1 MAVNKSR
8 GDDESHEIR
17 IPSLIM
23 DQIKTKEDKGDY
35 ADDGSR
41 YTKFD
46 HKINDKKRKV
56 KPVSRKEKR
65 QQERQLKKQKKIKH
79 ASNKKPAT
87 MQAKTEKSEVK
98 KDDPLAAL
106 RALKEAK
113 NVQNRPRDLSIK
125 IFKAEDLD
133 DDGFSEQDIDD
144 FGGFSENN
152 DDFDDDSIGEED
164 FDEEDFDED
173 NLDEGNSSDD
183 DDPLAKLKKLK
194 EMKMAK
200 TNGEISKT
208 EDPIAQLKA
217 LKEKKSKVKKDED
230 PIAQLKALKEEKKDK
245 SKKDTKLKKGKEATF
260 VSPHDRELMKRDEDD
275 MAFYAKKLGLR
286 NGKKSKLPTLG
297 EDDGIGGLLDGLDLD
312 FMDDVGDASD
322 NEREN
327 ETSHPKSKHESK
339 LPFSSDDD
347 ISEGDFDD
355 DDEEFD
361 DESNEFSDYDDEK
374 PRIKENPYIA
384 PVDNS
389 AKDTESEDEEG
400 APKKYIPPA
409 LRRRMALESSEISPE
424 VIALRKSIKG
434 PLNKLSEANINSIVN
449 EISSLYLS
457 NPRHLVSENLTSIVL
472 ESIVQQGRLLDTFVY
487 LHATLV
493 VAIYRLQ
500 GVEFGALFIQTLIE
514 KFDSYYDQPTKGKE
528 ISNIVSLLSAV
539 YTFQLI
545 SSKLLYDVIKFL
557 ISDLNETNAELLLRI
572 IRNSGNQMRTDD
584 PTALKEIVLLTTKVS
599 SSMLSEKLNT
609 RTQFLLETIASLKNN
624 KLKNTNEASH
634 QLTITLKKFLGSV
647 NNNKFSDPIQV
658 TLDDIHNVNTRGKWW
673 LVGSAWKGHDS
684 IQNKTESTFN
694 EEAVNDLLD
703 NTEPNWMELA
713 RSQRM
718 NTDIR
723 RAIFIS
729 IMSANDYVDALTKLD
744 KLALKRS
751 QEREIPRVLIHCTGI
766 EPAWNP
772 YYGVLASKLC
782 DNHSNRKT
790 FQFMLWDLIKDFE
803 GTDGNNFDEE
813 ADDFLGFDTNDED
826 DGSRLKRISN
836 LGRFFGYLLAEG
848 SLPLHI
854 LKSINFLIASND
866 TVLFLELILVVFLD
880 HVGKKSQ
887 INSVG
892 AGLAGSKAGKNM
904 YEQKYDDKMLI
915 ERLIKA
921 QEQQTLLRGLQ
932 YFLQDKVKASDFING
947 KKQRRRIEWGVDAMC
962 DIIEEFLK
970 AGDDL

>member
-8 GDDESHEIR
+8 GDDESREIR
-17 IPSLIM
+17 IPSLLM
-23 DQIKTKEDKGDY
+23 DQIKSKEDKGDY

-46 HKINDKKRKV
+46 HKINNKKRKE
-56 KPVSRKEKR
+56 KPISRKEKR
-65 QQERQLKKQKKIKH
+65 QEERRLKKQKKSKQT
-79 ASNKKPAT
+79 SNKKPSIK
-87 MQAKTEKSEVK
+87 AKTEHVEVK
-98 KDDPLAAL
+98 KDDPLSAL

-113 NVQNRPRDLSIK
+113 KVQTSSKTKDQSIK
-125 IFKAEDLD
+125 ILKEEDLED
-133 DDGFSEQDIDD
+133 DELSEDNDD
-144 FGGFSENN
+144 FGGFSADGNT
-152 DDFDDDSIGEED
+152 DDFDDDSIDEDD
-164 FDEEDFDED
+164 FDEESFDEA
-173 NLDEGNSSDD
+173 NASDEE
-183 DDPLAKLKKLK
+183 DPLAKLKKIK

-200 TNGEISKT
+200 ANKNSEDAIAQLKALKKKNDELKRK

-217 LKEKKSKVKKDED
+217 LKEQKRENSR
-230 PIAQLKALKEEKKDK
+230 KDK
-245 SKKDTKLKKGKEATF
+245 ESKKEKEVSF
-260 VSPHDRELMKRDEDD
+260 ISPHDRELMKRDEDD
-275 MAFYAKKLGLR
+275 MAFYAKKLGLK
-286 NGKKSKLPTLG
+286 NGKNSRLPKLG
-297 EDDGIGGLLDGLDLD
+297 EDDAIGGLLDGLDLD
-312 FMDDVGDASD
+312 FMDDEGSFSDADTQES
-322 NEREN
+322 
-327 ETSHPKSKHESK
+327 SHANSKKESK
-339 LPFSSDDD
+339 LPFSSDDEL
-347 ISEGDFDD
+347 SEGDFDD
-355 DDEEFD
+355 DENID
-361 DESNEFSDYDDEK
+361 DELDDLSDYDDQK
-374 PRIKENPYIA
+374 PRVKENPYVA
-384 PVDNS
+384 PVDNNN
-389 AKDTESEDEEG
+389 KDNDTEDEGDG

-409 LRRRMALESSEISPE
+409 LRRKLALESSETSPE
-424 VIALRKSIKG
+424 VMALRKSIKG

-472 ESIVQQGRLLDTFVY
+472 ESILQQGRLLDTFVY

-514 KFDSYYDQPTKGKE
+514 KFDSYYGQPTKGKE

-539 YTFQLI
+539 YTFQLV
-545 SSKLLYDVIKFL
+545 SSKLIYDIIKFL
-557 ISDLNETNAELLLRI
+557 INDLNETNAELLLRI
-572 IRNSGNQMRTDD
+572 IRNSGNQMRADD
-584 PTALKEIVLLTTKVS
+584 PTALKEIVLLTNKVS
-599 SSMLSEKLNT
+599 STMLSDKLNT
-609 RTQFLLETIASLKNN
+609 RAQFLLETIASLKNN
-624 KLKNTNEASH
+624 KLKNTNEAGH
-634 QLTITLKKFLGSV
+634 LLTITLKKFLGRL

-658 TLDDIHNVNTRGKWW
+658 TLDDIHNIDTRGKWW
-673 LVGSAWKGHDS
+673 LVGSAWKGHDHS
-684 IQNKTESTFN
+684 ENKKESNFD
-694 EEAVNDLLD
+694 EEAVHDILD

-751 QEREIPRVLIHCTGI
+751 QEREIPRLLIHCTGV

-772 YYGVLASKLC
+772 YYGILASKLC

-803 GTDGNNFDEE
+803 GSDGNESDEE
-813 ADDFLGFDTNDED
+813 TDDFLGFDTSDED
-826 DGSRLKRISN
+826 DESRLKRISN

-848 SLPLHI
+848 SLPLHV
-854 LKSINFLIASND
+854 LKSVNFLIASND
-866 TVLFLELILVVFLD
+866 TVLFLELVLLVFLD

-887 INSVG
+887 INSIG
-892 AGLAGSKAGKNM
+892 AGLAGSKTGKTM
-904 YEQKYDDKMLI
+904 YEQKYDDKILI

-932 YFLQDKVKASDFING
+932 YFLQDKVKASDFISG

-962 DIIEEFLK
+962 DIIDEFLK
-970 AGDDL
+970 APDNL

>member
-8 GDDESHEIR
+8 GDDESREIR
-17 IPSLIM
+17 IPSLLL
-23 DQIKTKEDKGDY
+23 DQIKSKEDKGDY

-46 HKINDKKRKV
+46 HKIDNKKRKE
-56 KPVSRKEKR
+56 KPISRKEKR
-65 QQERQLKKQKKIKH
+65 QEERRLKKQKKSKLT
-79 ASNKKPAT
+79 SNKKPSSKP
-87 MQAKTEKSEVK
+87 KTEKVGMNQE
-98 KDDPLAAL
+98 DPLAAL

-113 NVQNRPRDLSIK
+113 RAQRSHETKDLTIK
-125 IFKAEDLD
+125 ILKEEDLED
-133 DDGFSEQDIDD
+133 DQLSEDNDD
-144 FGGFSENN
+144 FGGFSDDENI
-152 DDFDDDSIGEED
+152 DDFIDDSIDEDD
-164 FDEEDFDED
+164 FDEESFDES
-173 NLDEGNSSDD
+173 NASEEE
-183 DDPLAKLKKLK
+183 DPLAKLKKLK

-200 TNGEISKT
+200 ANKTT

-217 LKEKKSKVKKDED
+217 MKEKKDKAKKRED
-230 PIAQLKALKEEKKDK
+230 PIAQLKALKEEKKKKSSKDK
-245 SKKDTKLKKGKEATF
+245 ESKKEKE
-260 VSPHDRELMKRDEDD
+260 VSSISPHDRELMKRDEDD
-275 MAFYAKKLGLR
+275 MAFYAKKLGLK
-286 NGKKSKLPTLG
+286 NGKNSKLPKLG
-297 EDDGIGGLLDGLDLD
+297 EDDTIGGLLDGLDLD
-312 FMDDVGDASD
+312 FMDDEGSFSD
-322 NEREN
+322 DDNQEN
-327 ETSHPKSKHESK
+327 SHSKKGPK
-339 LPFSSDDD
+339 LPFSSDDEL
-347 ISEGDFDD
+347 SEGDFDD
-355 DDEEFD
+355 DDD
-361 DESNEFSDYDDEK
+361 DLDDDLDELSDYDDQK
-374 PRIKENPYIA
+374 PRVKENPYVA
-384 PVDNS
+384 PVDDNN
-389 AKDTESEDEEG
+389 KDYDTEDEGDG

-409 LRRRMALESSEISPE
+409 LRRKLALESSETSPE
-424 VIALRKSIKG
+424 VMALRKSIKG
-434 PLNKLSEANINSIVN
+434 PLNKLSEANISSIIN

-472 ESIVQQGRLLDTFVY
+472 ESILQQGRLLDTFVY

-514 KFDSYYDQPTKGKE
+514 KFDNYYGQPTKGKE

-539 YTFQLI
+539 YTFQLV
-545 SSKLLYDVIKFL
+545 SSKLLYDIIKFL
-557 ISDLNETNAELLLRI
+557 INDLNETNAELLLRI

-584 PTALKEIVLLTTKVS
+584 PTALKEIVLLTNKVS

-634 QLTITLKKFLGSV
+634 HLTITLKKFLGGV
-647 NNNKFSDPIQV
+647 NNNKFNDPIQV
-658 TLDDIHNVNTRGKWW
+658 TLEDIHNIDTRGKWW
-673 LVGSAWKGHDS
+673 LVGSAWKGHDH
-684 IQNKTESTFN
+684 IENKTESTFN
-694 EEAVNDLLD
+694 EEAVNDILD

-751 QEREIPRVLIHCTGI
+751 QEREIPRVLIHCTGV

-772 YYGVLASKLC
+772 YYGILASKLC

-803 GTDGNNFDEE
+803 GSDGHGSDDEDE
-813 ADDFLGFDTNDED
+813 DFLGFDTSDED
-826 DGSRLKRISN
+826 DESRLKRISN

-848 SLPLHI
+848 SLPLHV
-854 LKSINFLIASND
+854 LKSVNFLIASND
-866 TVLFLELILVVFLD
+866 TVLFLELVLLVFLD

-892 AGLAGSKAGKNM
+892 AGLTGSRTGKTM
-904 YEQKYDDKMLI
+904 YEQKYDDKILI

-932 YFLQDKVKASDFING
+932 YFLQDKVKASDFISG
-947 KKQRRRIEWGVDAMC
+947 KKQRKRIEWGVDAMC
-962 DIIEEFLK
+962 DIIDEFLK